1 MCVNERG
8 AAVKIPRNRPHCGEF
23 AAPQRLPG
31 GTNRSIIK
39 AMTGDGS
46 FTSESDPDSDPALGV
61 CGSKEVGAIAHLY
74 RGEVYRSTI
83 WRQRLDQTT
92 NWAVVSTG
100 IALSVVF
107 AGPNASPFPI
117 VLVGLLCVMFLMLE
131 ARRYRFFYV
140 WRFRARVLEIAFYV
154 PMLRG
159 EGAQIRLDRGTAL
172 SDDYE
177 KPAYRISMLRA
188 VGRRLRRNYGWIF
201 AIQGA
206 AYFAKISIHPYD
218 VSTWNEF
225 VFRAHI
231 GPIPGWLALVSG
243 MGFHLGWM
251 LLAYVTWRMERRDK
265 TKMAD
270 FLDSRKDVLERRGLS
285 MQEAKSMEGLGGV

>member
-1 MCVNERG
+1 
-8 AAVKIPRNRPHCGEF
+8 
-23 AAPQRLPG
+23 
-31 GTNRSIIK
+31 
-39 AMTGDGS
+39 MTGDGV
-46 FTSESDPDSDPALGV
+46 FDDDIADPEPGDGDPPQAV
-61 CGSKEVGAIAHLY
+61 CGSKEVGALAHLY

-107 AGPNASPFPI
+107 AGANASPFPI
-117 VLVGLLCVMFLMLE
+117 VLVGMLCVMFLMLE

-159 EGAQIRLDRGTAL
+159 EGATIPLDRGTAL

-177 KPAYRISMLRA
+177 KPQYRISMLRA

-206 AYFAKISIHPYD
+206 AYFAKIAIHPYD
-218 VSTWNEF
+218 VGSWTEF
-225 VFRAHI
+225 TYRAHI
-231 GPIPGWLALVSG
+231 GPIPGWIALVVG
-243 MGFHLGWM
+243 LAFHAGWIT
-251 LLAYVTWRMERRDK
+251 LAWITWYQERGDK

-270 FLDSRKDVLERRGLS
+270 FLDGRKDVAARPHVKVS
-285 MQEAKSMEGLGGV
+285 SAKEIDAMD

>member
-1 MCVNERG
+1 MHGDTDFLDEDVDAHR
-8 AAVKIPRNRPHCGEF
+8 AA
-23 AAPQRLPG
+23 Q
-31 GTNRSIIK
+31 
-39 AMTGDGS
+39 
-46 FTSESDPDSDPALGV
+46 GV
-61 CGSKEVGAIAHLY
+61 CGSKEAGAIAHLY

-100 IALSVVF
+100 IALSVSF
-107 AGPNASPFPI
+107 ATAQASPFPI

-159 EGAQIRLDRGTAL
+159 EGANIPLDRGTAL

-177 KPAYRISMLRA
+177 QPKYRISMARA

-206 AYFAKISIHPYD
+206 AYFAKIMIHPTD
-218 VSTWNEF
+218 VVNFEQF
-225 VFRAHI
+225 VYRAHI
-231 GPIPGWLALVSG
+231 GPIPGWFALLA
-243 MGFHLGWM
+243 GFAFHAAWISF
-251 LLAYVTWRMERRDK
+251 AYVTWRQEQKDN

-270 FLDSRKDVLERRGLS
+270 FLESRKDVLEDRAR
-285 MQEAKSMEGLGGV
+285 EPGLG